1 MGSMPPGTLPIH
13 ASPSD
18 MAAHATCAWS
28 IVPFTAARSPS
39 FSRLAL
45 ILVPAQSCYIQGMRK
60 FWQRD
65 AAPVADVDTTDHVPS
80 RTTWAAVPRWRLAA
94 VLLLALLNAG
104 LSLALLMQHHGDT
117 RAAAAVSQVC
127 GEGGDSGCDIV
138 ARSEYSTVRGVPVAA
153 IGLAF
158 ALSLALL
165 SALGLLGGPDTR
177 ATAAG
182 IGLGLLLLS
191 LVAAVVLLV
200 IQLVLIKAFCK
211 MCVLTYA
218 VNALAFMLLLPTRRH
233 GASLVAGT
241 RYPEGRVAL
250 AGWAIG
256 SLAVVAAVL
265 ASNVALASR
274 STARAASDPSP
285 LGVTAVPAG
294 SPAPAGSEA
303 QRYQEEARAAQ
314 EQARR
319 LQEILDDPQKLEGY
333 FADKASRE
341 YEQGP
346 VQTFN
351 LKGAPF
357 KGPAEAPIRVVEF
370 SDFLCP
376 YCRSIASAFA
386 SYLPQSANRVVLYYK
401 NYPLEQSCNPGLART
416 VHPGA
421 CNLALG
427 AVCAQDQ
434 GKFWAY
440 HDRVFSAPPPNPG
453 VADVVTLATAAGLD
467 GAAFAGC
474 MNGKSARD
482 RLAAEIQEAK
492 QGKVDSTPTVFINGR
507 RLPRIND
514 FVHTVDR
521 EAAKIGLPPIGP
533 PPASAAKAPAPAGR

>member
-1 MGSMPPGTLPIH
+1 
-13 ASPSD
+13 
-18 MAAHATCAWS
+18 
-28 IVPFTAARSPS
+28 
-39 FSRLAL
+39 
-45 ILVPAQSCYIQGMRK
+45 MRK

-65 AAPVADVDTTDHVPS
+65 EAAAVDIDTTDRVPP
-80 RTTWAAVPRWRLAA
+80 RTTWAAVPRWRL
-94 VLLLALLNAG
+94 VVTLVLALLNAV
-104 LSLALLMQHHGDT
+104 LSGALLMQHHGDV
-117 RAAAAVSQVC
+117 RATAAVSQVC
-127 GEGGDSGCDIV
+127 GAGGQSGCDTV
-138 ARSEYSTVRGVPVAA
+138 ARSPYSSVRGVPVAA

-165 SALGLLGGPDTR
+165 SALALFGGPDTR

-182 IGLGLLLLS
+182 IALAGLFLS
-191 LVAAVVLLV
+191 LAAAVVLLG

-211 MCVLTYA
+211 LCLLTYA
-218 VNALAFMLLLPTRRH
+218 VNALALMILLPTRRN
-233 GASLVAGT
+233 GASLGT
-241 RYPEGRVAL
+241 GMRYNEGRVAI
-250 AGWAIG
+250 AGWGFGTVA
-256 SLAVVAAVL
+256 LAAAVL
-265 ASNVALASR
+265 AFNMALASR
-274 STARAASDPSP
+274 SAVRAAGEPSL
-285 LGVTAVPAG
+285 LGASAGPAG
-294 SPAPAGSEA
+294 PLAPAGSDA
-303 QRYQEEARAAQ
+303 QRYQEEGRVAQ

-319 LQEILDDPQKLEGY
+319 LQEILDDPKKLEDY
-333 FADKASRE
+333 FAEKASRE

-351 LKGAPF
+351 LKGAAF

-376 YCRSIASAFA
+376 YCRSIAGAFA
-386 SYLPQSANRVVLYYK
+386 SYVPQSANRVVLYFK
-401 NYPLEQSCNPGLART
+401 NYPLEQSCNPNVART

-440 HDRVFSAPPPNPG
+440 HDRVFGGPLSNPG
-453 VADVVTLATAAGLD
+453 LAEVATLAAAAGLD
-467 GAAFAGC
+467 GAALSAC
-474 MNGKSARD
+474 MNGSSARD

-492 QGKVDSTPTVFINGR
+492 QARVEATPTVFINGR

-533 PPASAAKAPAPAGR
+533 PPAPAAQSPPAAR

>member
-1 MGSMPPGTLPIH
+1 
-13 ASPSD
+13 
-18 MAAHATCAWS
+18 
-28 IVPFTAARSPS
+28 
-39 FSRLAL
+39 
-45 ILVPAQSCYIQGMRK
+45 MRK

-65 AAPVADVDTTDHVPS
+65 DAAASAPDTTDRVPP
-80 RTTWAAVPRWRLAA
+80 RTAWAVVPRWRLAA
-94 VLLLALLNAG
+94 TLLLALLNAG
-104 LSLALLMQHHGDT
+104 LSGALLMQYHGDV

-127 GEGGDSGCDIV
+127 GEGGQSGCDTV
-138 ARSEYSTVRGVPVAA
+138 ARSPYSAVRGVPVAA

-182 IGLGLLLLS
+182 IALAGLFLALA
-191 LVAAVVLLV
+191 VAIVLLGV
-200 IQLVLIKAFCK
+200 QLVLIKAFCK
-211 MCVLTYA
+211 LCLLTYA
-218 VNALAFMLLLPTRRH
+218 VNALSLMILLPTRRN
-233 GASLVAGT
+233 GAALGPGM
-241 RYPEGRVAL
+241 RYNEGRVAI
-250 AGWAIG
+250 AGWG
-256 SLAVVAAVL
+256 LGTLALVAGVL
-265 ASNVALASR
+265 AFNMALASR
-274 STARAASDPSP
+274 AAVRAASEPSP
-285 LGVTAVPAG
+285 LGMSALPAG
-294 SPAPAGSEA
+294 RPDPAGSEA
-303 QRYQEEARAAQ
+303 QRYQEEARVAQ

-319 LQEILDDPQKLEGY
+319 LQEILDDPKKLEDY
-333 FADKASRE
+333 FAEKASRE

-376 YCRSIASAFA
+376 YCRSIAGAFG
-386 SYLPQSANRVVLYYK
+386 SYLPQSANRVVLYFK
-401 NYPLEQSCNPGLART
+401 NYPLEQSCNPNVSRT
-416 VHPGA
+416 AHPGA

-440 HDRVFSAPPPNPG
+440 HDRVFGSPPSNPG
-453 VADVVTLATAAGLD
+453 IAEVVALAAGAGLD
-467 GAAFAGC
+467 GPALSGC
-474 MNGKSARD
+474 MNGASARD

-492 QGKVDSTPTVFINGR
+492 QGRVEATPTVFINGR

-514 FVHTVDR
+514 FVQTVDR

-533 PPASAAKAPAPAGR
+533 PPAPAAQSPATPPR